1 MPSSQATSFILKH
14 IGHTCGKGTI
24 SAKILVPLYKYDT
37 RKLIARPGLVSVRK
51 PFLTVRSNSIHISQ
65 RTNHPMEYFEGV
77 DPEIVSWVIIPALIF
92 LARIM
97 DVTLGTLRIVFIS
110 KGDKTIAPLLG
121 FVEVLIWLVAITQ
134 VMQNLSNF
142 ASYLAWAGGFAA
154 GNFLGLRI
162 EQTLALGQVVVRV
175 ITVDSGEDLISRL
188 TNRGYRLTALD
199 ARGSRGKVNL
209 LFMIVKRKK
218 LKEVINIIR
227 DYNPNAFYS
236 IEDVRSVSDTG
247 VPSEEGER
255 KRTFTK
261 FLPLRKG
268 K

>member
-1 MPSSQATSFILKH
+1 MDYF
-14 IGHTCGKGTI
+14 KGI
-24 SAKILVPLYKYDT
+24 
-37 RKLIARPGLVSVRK
+37 
-51 PFLTVRSNSIHISQ
+51 
-65 RTNHPMEYFEGV
+65 
-77 DPEIVSWVIIPALIF
+77 DPDIMNWVIIPVLIF

-110 KGDKTIAPLLG
+110 KGDKVIAPLLG

-142 ASYLAWAGGFAA
+142 ASYFAWAAGFAT

-162 EQTLALGQVVVRV
+162 EQKLALGQVVVRV
-175 ITVDSGEDLISRL
+175 ITVESADDLIDRL

-199 ARGSRGKVNL
+199 AKGSRGKVNL
-209 LFMIVKRKK
+209 LFMILKRKK
-218 LKEVINIIR
+218 LQEVIGIIR

-236 IEDVRSVSDTG
+236 IEDVRSVSGTEI
-247 VPSEEGER
+247 PEEEVER
-255 KRTFTK
+255 KMSFRK
-261 FLPLRKG
+261 FFPVRKG

>member
-1 MPSSQATSFILKH
+1 MDYF
-14 IGHTCGKGTI
+14 KGI
-24 SAKILVPLYKYDT
+24 
-37 RKLIARPGLVSVRK
+37 
-51 PFLTVRSNSIHISQ
+51 
-65 RTNHPMEYFEGV
+65 
-77 DPEIVSWVIIPALIF
+77 DPDIVNWVIIPVLIF

-110 KGDKTIAPLLG
+110 KGDKTIAPILG

-142 ASYLAWAGGFAA
+142 ASYFAWAAGFAT

-162 EQTLALGQVVVRV
+162 EQKLALGQVVVRV
-175 ITVDSGEDLISRL
+175 ITVDSGKDLITRL

-199 ARGSRGKVNL
+199 AKGSRGKVNL

-218 LKEVINIIR
+218 LQEVVNIIR

-236 IEDVRSVSDTG
+236 IEDVRSVADTDL
-247 VPSEEGER
+247 PKEESEKKLGFWR
-255 KRTFTK
+255 F
-261 FLPLRKG
+261 FPLRKG